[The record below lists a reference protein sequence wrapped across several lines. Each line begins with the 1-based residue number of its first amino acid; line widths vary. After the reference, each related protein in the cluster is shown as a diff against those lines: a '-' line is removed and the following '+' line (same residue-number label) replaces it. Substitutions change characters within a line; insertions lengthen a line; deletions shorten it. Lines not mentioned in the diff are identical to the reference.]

1 VDLNAFIDRWTDARG
16 GAERANYQ
24 MFLSELCEALDLP
37 RPDPASDDT
46 RTNDYVFERGVK
58 RRDSE
63 GTASTLRIDLYKR
76 DAFILEAKQSRASQ
90 RTGGGDDQQQALFR
104 EEEATST
111 AAAQGKW
118 DVLMRNARRQ
128 AEDYVFR
135 LPPDHAAPPFI
146 IVCDVGYVFEIY
158 ADFSGSGRAYTHFP
172 DRKSFRIRLE
182 DLRDDKVRA
191 RLSAIWNDPHSLD
204 PSREA
209 ARVTREIAKRL
220 ADVSRSLE
228 AKHPPEEVAHFLMR
242 CIFTMFAEDVDLL
255 PRGEF
260 TRLLEE
266 ALDGPDSFAP
276 LLTELWRK
284 MDAPDRNDRF
294 YSLFRTH
301 VRHFNGNLFKD
312 ARAFPMGRAAIG
324 ELLAASKHD
333 WRYVEPAIFGTLV
346 EQALDPAE
354 RRKLG
359 AHYTPRSYVERLVQV
374 TVMEPLRQDWAD
386 VQLRVTDA
394 KERGESK
401 EAVAAVRAFHHQL
414 CTTRVLDPAC
424 GTGNFLYVSLELMKK
439 LEGEVLEA
447 LAELGET
454 EGIGLEE
461 VDPHQFLGIEL
472 NVRAAAIAELVLW
485 IGYLQQHYR
494 NRTEHPA
501 EPILKAFGN
510 IQQKDAVLTW
520 DGYPELQFKTI
531 PPPSGEGD
539 QPKAGG
545 GGPLADGVEGATP
558 AATPNPAHSAPA
570 SAPTTASRSPSPMNG
585 GGSGAVQIYP
595 NARRP
600 DWPEAEFIVGNPP
613 FIAASDFRSEFGT
626 AYAEALWRV
635 HSHINGSADFV
646 MYWWDRA
653 AETLTRKKSQ
663 TRRFGFVTTN
673 SISQV
678 LLRRVMERHLNAK
691 APVSIIFAVP
701 DHPWVKGTPGA
712 AAVRIAMTVA
722 TAGRGDGVLQ
732 EVVAEA
738 GLDTDEPTLGF
749 QELRGRI
756 NADLSVGADVTA
768 ASKLLA
774 SAGIAHDGVKLH
786 GSGFIVTKSQAQHL
800 GLGQRQGLERF
811 IRPYRNGRDL
821 TATSRDL
828 MVIDLFGV
836 NADEV
841 RKSYPEVYQHLSETV
856 RPARSAQ
863 AEKSATADA
872 LAYRDAWWLF
882 GKPRP
887 DLRTA
892 ANGLVRIIATVD
904 TARHRVFQFVP
915 SKFVLDDKAVVIADD
930 SASTLAMLS
939 SRQHVAWSA
948 RSGGWLGQ
956 GNDSVYTKSRTFDPF
971 PFPDPDE
978 ATRDRLRALGEEL
991 DATRKTVQAEHP
1003 DLTLTGLY
1011 NVLEKVRAGTA
1022 LTDAEI
1028 DVKARGRVLIL
1039 KDLHDQIDRA
1049 TADAYG
1055 WPHDLT
1061 DEQILERLVALNAER
1076 AKEEAAGHVR
1086 WLRPD
1091 YQIPRFARG
1100 AAAKSG
1106 ELDLGATVVAL
1117 DKALPPFPKDKGE
1130 QVMAIRAVLQASG
1143 RPIDAAAVS
1152 RAFKGGGKK
1161 IEQRVVQALAT
1172 LVRYGDATPLPAGTF
1187 AARRAA

>member
-1 VDLNAFIDRWTDARG
+1 LDLEDFIGKWSAARG

-24 MFLSELCEALDLP
+24 MFLGELCQTIGVP
-37 RPDPASDDT
+37 SPDPAGHDT
-46 RTNDYVFERGVK
+46 ARNDYVFERGVK

-63 GTASTLRIDLYKR
+63 GMASTLRIDLYKR
-76 DAFILEAKQSRASQ
+76 GCFILEAKQSRAEH
-90 RTGGGDDQQQALFR
+90 RDEHQQALFR
-104 EEEATST
+104 EDETTSI
-111 AAAQGKW
+111 AASQGKW

-135 LPPDHAAPPFI
+135 LDADHPAPPFI

-182 DLRDDKVRA
+182 DLRDEKVRD
-191 RLSAIWNDPHSLD
+191 RLVAIWTDPQALD

-220 ADVSRSLE
+220 AEVSKTLE

-255 PRGEF
+255 PRGQF
-260 TRLLEE
+260 TALLEDC
-266 ALDGPDSFAP
+266 LDGPDSFAP
-276 LLTELWRK
+276 LLEELWRK
-284 MDAPDRNDRF
+284 MDAPDHKDRF
-294 YSLFRTH
+294 YSLFKAH
-301 VRHFNGNLFKD
+301 LRHFNGSLFKD
-312 ARAFPMGRAAIG
+312 ARAFPMGREEIG
-324 ELLAASKHD
+324 ELLAASRHD

-346 EQALDPAE
+346 EQALDPSE

-394 KERGESK
+394 KERGEAK
-401 EAVAAVRAFHHQL
+401 EAVAAVRAFHHTL

-520 DGYPELQFKTI
+520 DGYPELQFEI
-531 PPPSGEGD
+531 NPPPSGEGD

-545 GGPLADGVEGATP
+545 GGGP
-558 AATPNPAHSAPA
+558 AP
-570 SAPTTASRSPSPMNG
+570 
-585 GGSGAVQIYP
+585 VFP

-613 FIAASDFRSEFGT
+613 FIGGKDLRSRMEPG
-626 AYAEALWRV
+626 YAEALWAA
-635 HSHINGSADFV
+635 HKHMNESADFV

-653 AETLTRKKSQ
+653 AELLTRKK
-663 TRRFGFVTTN
+663 TPLRRFGLVTTN

-678 LLRRVMERHLNAK
+678 FQRRVMERHLNAK

-701 DHPWVKGTPGA
+701 DHPWTKATRDS

-722 TAGRGDGVLQ
+722 RAGSHVGELRQ
-732 EVVAEA
+732 VVSEA
-738 GLDTDEPTLGF
+738 GLETDEPRLVF
-749 QELRGRI
+749 ASRLARV
-756 NADLSVGADVTA
+756 NSDLSTGANLSGA
-768 ASKLLA
+768 RKL
-774 SAGIAHDGVKLH
+774 SANQGLGGRGVQLI
-786 GSGFIVTKSQAQHL
+786 GSGFIVERAALSL
-800 GLGQRQGLERF
+800 VGLGKRAGLERYL
-811 IRPYRNGRDL
+811 RPYLNGRDV
-821 TATSRDL
+821 AGRSRDVYVL
-828 MVIDLFGV
+828 DFYGV
-836 NADEV
+836 EEAVV
-841 RKSYPEVYQHLSETV
+841 RNEFPEAYQWLAEKV
-856 RPARSAQ
+856 RPERQLNNRESYRRRWWQFGENVHAVRAAVEGLERYIALVRTGRHRAFVFVNEQ
-863 AEKSATADA
+863 TVPDA
-872 LAYRDAWWLF
+872 KLIVIGDSDAWL
-882 GKPRP
+882 
-887 DLRTA
+887 LA
-892 ANGLVRIIATVD
+892 A
-904 TARHRVFQFVP
+904 
-915 SKFVLDDKAVVIADD
+915 
-930 SASTLAMLS
+930 LS
-939 SRQHVAWSA
+939 SRLHIIWALA
-948 RSGGWLGQ
+948 TGGWLGV
-956 GNDSVYTKSRTFDPF
+956 GNDHTYNHSECFDPF
-971 PFPDPDE
+971 PFPDPDD
-978 ATRDRLRALGEEL
+978 ATRATLRALGEEL

-1011 NVLEKVRAGTA
+1011 NVLEKVRAGADLTA
-1022 LTDAEI
+1022 AEA
-1028 DVKARGRVLIL
+1028 DVKDRGRVLIL

-1055 WPHDLT
+1055 WPHDLS

-1076 AKEEAAGHVR
+1076 AAEEAAGHVR

-1091 YQIPRFARG
+1091 YQIPRFAKG
-1100 AAAKSG
+1100 PAAKSG

-1143 RPIDAAAVS
+1143 RPMDAAAVS
-1152 RAFKGGGKK
+1152 RAFKNGGKK

>member
-1 VDLNAFIDRWTDARG
+1 MDLNAFIDRWTDARG

-63 GTASTLRIDLYKR
+63 GLASTLRIDLYKR
-76 DAFILEAKQSRASQ
+76 GCFILEAKQSRASQ
-90 RTGGGDDQQQALFR
+90 RDDQQQALFR
-104 EEEATST
+104 EDEATST
-111 AAAQGKW
+111 AASQGKW

-135 LPPDHAAPPFI
+135 LPPDHPAPPFI

-182 DLRDDKVRA
+182 DLRDEKVRD
-191 RLSAIWNDPHSLD
+191 RLTAIWTDPHSLD

-209 ARVTREIAKRL
+209 ARVTRQIAERL
-220 ADVSRSLE
+220 AAVSRRME
-228 AKHPPEEVAHFLMR
+228 RNHPAEEVAHFLMR

-255 PRGEF
+255 PRGQF
-260 TRLLEE
+260 TALLEDC
-266 ALDGPDSFAP
+266 LDGPASFAP
-276 LLTELWRK
+276 LLEELWRK
-284 MDAPDRNDRF
+284 MDAPDHRDRF
-294 YSLFRTH
+294 YSLFKTH
-301 VRHFNGNLFKD
+301 LRHFNGGLFHD
-312 ARAFPMGRAAIG
+312 PRAFPMTKEEIG

-346 EQALDPAE
+346 EQALDPSE

-494 NRTEHPA
+494 NRSEHPA

-520 DGYPELQFKTI
+520 DGYPELQFKVR
-531 PPPSGEGD
+531 
-539 QPKAGG
+539 
-545 GGPLADGVEGATP
+545 DGV
-558 AATPNPAHSAPA
+558 
-570 SAPTTASRSPSPMNG
+570 
-585 GGSGAVQIYP
+585 AVQIYP

-600 DWPEAEFIVGNPP
+600 EWPEAEFIVGNPP
-613 FIAASDFRSEFGT
+613 FLGKGAAMRGPLGD
-626 AYAEALWRV
+626 AYVDALW
-635 HSHINGSADFV
+635 SAHDHLPESVDFV

-653 AETLTRKKSQ
+653 ADLLTRRK
-663 TRRFGFVTTN
+663 TPLRRFGLVTTN
-673 SISQV
+673 SISQSFNRKV
-678 LLRRVMERHLNAK
+678 IELHQAK
-691 APVSIIFAVP
+691 KSPISLVFAIAN
-701 DHPWVKGTPGA
+701 HPWTKATRDA
-712 AAVRIAMTVA
+712 AAVRIAMTVGV
-722 TAGRGDGVLQ
+722 AGKHEGRALIVEREGHLDSDAPQIEMSRREGKIHSDLSIGPDLTRANKLLSNAGICANGMMLSGAGF
-732 EVVAEA
+732 VVTEAEA
-738 GLDTDEPTLGF
+738 
-749 QELRGRI
+749 R
-756 NADLSVGADVTA
+756 
-768 ASKLLA
+768 
-774 SAGIAHDGVKLH
+774 
-786 GSGFIVTKSQAQHL
+786 HL
-800 GLGQRQGLERF
+800 GLDSREGLQGFIKPYIKGKALYDGWRRQF
-811 IRPYRNGRDL
+811 
-821 TATSRDL
+821 
-828 MVIDLFGV
+828 VIDLFDLPE
-836 NADEV
+836 AQV
-841 RKSYPEVYQHLSETV
+841 RNSFPEVYQMLLERV
-856 RPARSAQ
+856 KPDRIGNI
-863 AEKSATADA
+863 K
-872 LAYRDAWWLF
+872 AYREREWWLF
-882 GKPRP
+882 GENNPKY
-887 DLRTA
+887 RTA
-892 ANGLVRIIATVD
+892 LLGLSRYIATVE
-904 TARHRVFQFVP
+904 TAKHRLFRFVDGT
-915 SKFVLDDKAVVIADD
+915 FVHDHMVVGIASED
-930 SASTLAMLS
+930 AWHLGVLS
-939 SRQHVAWSA
+939 SRLHVQWTLK
-948 RSGGWLGQ
+948 SGGTLEDRPRY
-956 GNDSVYTKSRTFDPF
+956 NKSRCFDPF

-978 ATRDRLRALGEEL
+978 ATRERLRALGEEL

-1011 NVLEKVRAGTA
+1011 NVLEKVRAGTG
-1022 LTDAEI
+1022 LTDAEA

-1061 DEQILERLVALNAER
+1061 DEQILERLVTLNAER
-1076 AKEEAAGHVR
+1076 AQEEAAGHVR

-1091 YQIPRFARG
+1091 YQIPRFAKG
-1100 AAAKSG
+1100 AAAPRSG

-1117 DKALPPFPKDKGE
+1117 DKTLPAFPKDKGE

-1143 RPIDAAAVS
+1143 RPMDAASVA
-1152 RAFKGGGKK
+1152 RAFKGGGKR